1 MVVGTPGDHE
11 EVPVTFRDLMQQR
24 WSCREFLPEPL
35 DDASLTGLFATA
47 QRTASWCNTQAWGV
61 HLLGGEALVGFGKR
75 LTEHVAEH
83 PADLSPDVPLPA
95 QYVGAFAERRR
106 GAGFALYESLGIE
119 RGDHEARTAQMLR
132 NFDGFGA
139 PHLAIVTSDRDHG
152 VYGAVDCGGY
162 VANLMNAALDA
173 GIASIAQGAIGMYA
187 GKVRELLDLPEDR
200 LVICGVALGR
210 PAADHPVNG
219 FRTER
224 AALTDVVT
232 EIRS

>member
-1 MVVGTPGDHE
+1 
-11 EVPVTFRDLMQQR
+11 MQFEDVMAQR
-24 WSCREFLPEPL
+24 WSCREYLPEPVADEVL
-35 DDASLTGLFATA
+35 ADIFALA
-47 QRTASWCNTQAWGV
+47 QRSASWCNTQAWGV
-61 HLLGGEALVGFGKR
+61 HLLGGEALASFGKQ
-75 LTEHVAEH
+75 LTEHVAQH
-83 PADLSPDVPLPA
+83 PADLTPDVPLPG

-106 GAGFALYESLGIE
+106 GAGYALYESLGI
-119 RGDHEARTAQMLR
+119 ARDDYDARAAQMLR
-132 NFDGFGA
+132 NFDAFGA
-139 PHLAIVTSDRDHG
+139 PHLAIITSDRDHG

-162 VANLMNAALDA
+162 VANLMNAALDR
-173 GIASIAQGAIGMYA
+173 GVASIAQGAIGMYA

-232 EIRS
+232 EVRS